1 MTSRP
6 NPTTRRPHSSRMD
19 SDMHQIDLRLAAI
32 QEYHEVLR
40 SHGEADRA
48 ASSSARSIRSRL
60 GELLIRLGRRVAGE
74 SITAP
79 AWTG

>member
-6 NPTTRRPHSSRMD
+6 NSTTRRLQPSSKD

-32 QEYHEVLR
+32 QEYHELLR
-40 SHGEADRA
+40 LHSEADRA
-48 ASSSARSIRSRL
+48 VPVSAHSIRSRL

-74 SITAP
+74 SLTAP